1 MRYGSAWK
9 VAERLPGPVHP
20 CNTCHVESI
29 VTAPAGTGVD
39 GGTFTVPEALGNKV
53 IHPFSD
59 FLLHD
64 VGTGDGIVQTT
75 GLQETANKIRTAPLW
90 GLRMRTR
97 FMHDFESL
105 TLDDAIRR
113 HHGEAQQVA
122 RRTRDLSPTEKQQL
136 AIFLNTL

>member
-1 MRYGSAWK
+1 M
-9 VAERLPGPVHP
+9 
-20 CNTCHVESI
+20 
-29 VTAPAGTGVD
+29 D